1 MKFDK
6 DKRMVCFIGDLNVRS
21 EVVCHHIFEQAQQ
34 GMYRA

>member
-6 DKRMVCFIGDLNVRS
+6 DKRMVFFVSDLNVRS
-21 EVVCHHIFEQAQQ
+21 EVVYHHIFEQAQQ